1 MEFSGVTLWMALG
14 FVFAAYSVIGN
25 DSIQTLGTFLAS
37 NKERFKWYILWL
49 AASAAM
55 VFTLLYGWYFYN
67 GDIAYERLTQIPFQE
82 VQWYHAMAPMVL
94 LLLTR
99 VGIPVSTTFLVL
111 SAFATTVVLEKMLVK
126 SMVGYG
132 VAAFAAYGI
141 WILLERWIDEKAD
154 KLKPKNI
161 RYWRIAQWLT
171 SGWLFFAWLQHDMAN
186 IAVFLPRQL
195 TFGDLVIVMIVT
207 VMLLGYIFYREGG
220 KIQSVVLD
228 KQGTRYVRSATIIN
242 VVYVCILYFFKELNN
257 LPMSTTWVFVGL
269 LAGRELAISQIMPNY
284 KFEYVF
290 PIIAKDFG
298 KMMLGL
304 GVSVA
309 IVLVIHYWIVPNEL
323 YPITIQ
329 FGNG

>member
-1 MEFSGVTLWMALG
+1 MDLSILYMIVG
-14 FVFAAYSVIGN
+14 FGLAAYSVIGN

-37 NKERFKWYILWL
+37 NKERFNWYTLWF
-49 AASAAM
+49 AASVPMA
-55 VFTLLYGWYFYN
+55 FTLIYGWYFYN
-67 GDIAYERLTQIPFQE
+67 GDISYERLTQIPYQE
-82 VQWYHAMAPMVL
+82 IKWYHAMAPAAL

-99 VGIPVSTTFLVL
+99 IGVPVSTTFLVL
-111 SAFATTVVLEKMLVK
+111 SAFASTVVLEKMLIK

-132 VAAFAAYGI
+132 IAALFAYLV
-141 WILLERWIDEKAD
+141 WVVLERLIDEKQNRISIPRRRA
-154 KLKPKNI
+154 
-161 RYWRIAQWLT
+161 WRITQWIS

-195 TFGDLVIVMIVT
+195 SFIQLLMVMCVT
-207 VMLLGYIFYREGG
+207 IGLLGYIFYTQGG

-242 VVYVCILYFFKELNN
+242 VVYIVVLYIFKELNN

-269 LAGRELAISQIMPNY
+269 LAGRELAISTVMKDY
-284 KFEYVF
+284 KFVYVF

-309 IVLVIHYWIVPNEL
+309 VVLLIHYVLIPGG
-323 YPITIQ
+323 
-329 FGNG
+329 F

>member
-1 MEFSGVTLWMALG
+1 MT
-14 FVFAAYSVIGN
+14 
-25 DSIQTLGTFLAS
+25 
-37 NKERFKWYILWL
+37 
-49 AASAAM
+49 
-55 VFTLLYGWYFYN
+55 FTLAYGWYFYD
-67 GDIAYERLTQIPFQE
+67 GDIAYERLTQIPYQE
-82 VQWYHAMAPMVL
+82 IKWYHAMAPAVL

-99 VGIPVSTTFLVL
+99 IGIPVSTTFLVL
-111 SAFATTVVLEKMLVK
+111 SVFATTVVLEKMLVK

-132 VAAFAAYGI
+132 VAALSAYLI
-141 WILLERWIDEKAD
+141 WVVLERLIDEK
-154 KLKPKNI
+154 KNRI
-161 RYWRIAQWLT
+161 SEPRRRAWRIAQWVT

-195 TFGDLVIVMIVT
+195 SFIQFLMVLGVT
-207 VMLLGYIFYREGG
+207 IGLLGYIFYTQGG

-242 VVYVCILYFFKELNN
+242 VVYIGVLYIFKELNN

-269 LAGRELAISQIMPNY
+269 LAGRELAISTVMSNY
-284 KFEYVF
+284 KFVYVF

-309 IVLVIHYWIVPNEL
+309 IVLSIHYVLIPRG
-323 YPITIQ
+323 
-329 FGNG
+329 F

>member
-1 MEFSGVTLWMALG
+1 MNFSLLYTIIG
-14 FVFAAYSVIGN
+14 FVLAAYSVIGN

-37 NKERFKWYILWL
+37 NKERFQWYTLWF
-49 AASAAM
+49 AASVPM
-55 VFTLLYGWYFYN
+55 TFTLIYGWYFYD
-67 GDIAYERLTQIPFQE
+67 GDISYERLTQIPYQE
-82 VQWYHAMAPMVL
+82 IKWYHAMAPAAL

-99 VGIPVSTTFLVL
+99 IGIPVSTTFLVL
-111 SAFATTVVLEKMLVK
+111 SAFATTVVLEKMLIK

-132 VAAFAAYGI
+132 VAAFSAYLI
-141 WILLERWIDEKAD
+141 WLLLERLIDEKQNRISIPRRRA
-154 KLKPKNI
+154 
-161 RYWRIAQWLT
+161 WRIAQWIT
-171 SGWLFFAWLQHDMAN
+171 SGWLFFVWLQHDMAN

-195 TFGDLVIVMIVT
+195 SLIQLLMVLGLTIG
-207 VMLLGYIFYREGG
+207 LLGYIFYTQGG

-242 VVYVCILYFFKELNN
+242 IVYIAVLYIFKELNN

-269 LAGRELAISQIMPNY
+269 LAGRELAISTVMKDY
-284 KFEYVF
+284 KFVYVF

-309 IVLVIHYWIVPNEL
+309 IVLLIHYILIPS
-323 YPITIQ
+323 
-329 FGNG
+329 GM